1 MKLQF
6 LAPLYE
12 QPGPVAS
19 VYLDTSQ
26 DVGDPARAIDLRW
39 GRLRRGL
46 LAHDADEPTVDAV
59 DEAIDA
65 DTEVA
70 GRHGRAI
77 FAAGGRLLLS
87 ERLPEPPARDSA
99 RYGMLPDA
107 LPLALQRAPDIPYAA
122 VVLRRTHGHR
132 EHGHREHGHREH
144 GPGAEPGGAEDELE
158 LTYEPGRWPTSR
170 VASGHRS
177 HRRMPVHEW
186 PKEAGRLL
194 TRLTDGVRAERPET
208 IVLCGDPWAVNTL
221 MGHAPHHPHGHFVK
235 LKDGHGRRPEPGR
248 ALLEEELGALFAD
261 RLSAHDTTQVEAYL
275 GRRARHVEHA
285 EGLAATVSALQRG
298 QARTLILNE
307 PVDLSDPLWVGTAPT
322 HLALS
327 GEDLN
332 AFGLA
337 DYWEERTAGAAL
349 IRAAV
354 GTHAELIVVR
364 RNRLELENG
373 LAVLVRYTAA

>member
-12 QPGPVAS
+12 HPGPVAS
-19 VYLDTSQ
+19 VYLDTSE
-26 DVGDPARAIDLRW
+26 DPSDPARAIDLRRH
-39 GRLRRGL
+39 RLRRGL
-46 LAHDADEPTVDAV
+46 LAHDADEPTVEAV
-59 DEAIDA
+59 DEAMDM
-65 DTEVA
+65 DSEVA

-77 FAAGGRLLLS
+77 FAAEGRVLLS

-107 LPLALQRAPDIPYAA
+107 LPLALQHAPDIPYVA

-132 EHGHREHGHREH
+132 EHV
-144 GPGAEPGGAEDELE
+144 PGGEPGGTEDELE
-158 LTYEPGRWPTSR
+158 LTYEPGRWPASR
-170 VASGHRS
+170 VVSGHRS

-194 TRLTDGVRAERPET
+194 TRLTDGVSAERPET

-221 MGHAPHHPHGHFVK
+221 KAHAPHHPFVHFVK
-235 LKDGHGRRPEPGR
+235 LRDGHGRRRPEPVR
-248 ALLEEELGALFAD
+248 ALLEEELGVLFAD
-261 RLSAHDTTQVEAYL
+261 RLSEHDRTQVEAYL
-275 GRRARHVEHA
+275 GRRARDVDDA

-298 QARTLILNE
+298 QARSLILNA
-307 PVDLSDPLWVGTAPT
+307 PVDLSHPLWAGTAPT

-327 GEDLN
+327 GADLN

-337 DYWEERTAGAAL
+337 DYWEERAAGAAL

-364 RNRLELENG
+364 RDQLELKDG
-373 LAVLVRYTAA
+373 LAVLARYTATA